1 MNANIFIDS
10 NILVYAYCTDVPEKQ
25 RVAQA
30 LVEDCLRYG
39 IGFISPQVLGEFFV
53 TITKKVSRGL
63 SDKEARQEMESF
75 QGLTVVDIDRDMV
88 MQAMDIKIRY
98 QVHYW
103 DALIIAA
110 AQRAGCRTIM
120 SEDLSHGQKYGNIA
134 VNNPFIAKVGQARR
148 TGRE

>member
-10 NILVYAYCTDVPEKQ
+10 NVLVYAYCADVPEKQ
-25 RVAQA
+25 RVAQE

-53 TITKKVSRGL
+53 TITKKVIRGI
-63 SDKEARQEMESF
+63 SDEDARREMENF

-88 MQAMDIKIRY
+88 MKALDIKVRY
-98 QVHYW
+98 KIHYW
-103 DALIIAA
+103 DALIIAS

-120 SEDLSHGQKYGNIA
+120 SEDLAHGQKYGNI
-134 VNNPFIAKVGQARR
+134 VVSNPFMGKGAPAKN
-148 TGRE
+148 TGKG

>member
-10 NILVYAYCTDVPEKQ
+10 NILVYAYGTDVPAKQ
-25 RVAQA
+25 RVAQEII
-30 LVEDCLRYG
+30 EDCLRYG

-63 SDKEARQEMESF
+63 SDENARKEMESF
-75 QGLTVVDIDRDMV
+75 QGLNVVDIDRDVV

-120 SEDLSHGQKYGNIA
+120 SEDLSHGQKYGNI
-134 VNNPFIAKVGQARR
+134 VVRNPFIAKLDQTRR
-148 TGRE
+148 TGKE